1 MNNDHPLPVS
11 ETRTAT
17 KKYVFTSEY
26 GSMTVMAVMTM
37 FFPDLLYI
45 YLYTI
50 IYLYTNN
57 YRKK

>member
-17 KKYVFTSEY
+17 EKYVFTSEY
-26 GSMTVMAVMTM
+26 GSMTAMAVMTM
-37 FFPDLLYI
+37 LFQDLLYI
-45 YLYTI
+45 YYYTT

-57 YRKK
+57 SK